1 MHTCMLMG
9 RRFQPVKYAYAY
21 MHVCM
26 HACIHAYMHTL
37 MGRRV
42 KPVKYAYGSRG
53 PAGADELARRYGM
66 SKFGGGLT
74 PYVFLGPTPPDATS

>member
-1 MHTCMLMG
+1 
-9 RRFQPVKYAYAY
+9 
-21 MHVCM
+21 
-26 HACIHAYMHTL
+26 MHTL